1 MGKWTIRV
9 DDSFQLT
16 ASQGGW
22 HFLVRKVFGLIEFQL
37 TASQGGWPLRQP
49 TFLRRNRY
57 FNSQPHKEAD
67 CCRLFEMVLYY
78 LFQLTASQGGWR
90 FFLITIQAFTYIS
103 THSLTRRLTIL
114 INPSFVGFNI
124 STHSLTRRLTI
135 SWLMKFLSESYFN
148 SQPHKEAD
156 YQPQSAPE
164 SCMHFNSQPHKEADI
179 YSWFLLSAN
188 SISTHS
194 LTRRL
199 TQRKYLKQR
208 LL

>member
-1 MGKWTIRV
+1 
-9 DDSFQLT
+9 
-16 ASQGGW
+16 
-22 HFLVRKVFGLIEFQL
+22 
-37 TASQGGWPLRQP
+37 
-49 TFLRRNRY
+49 
-57 FNSQPHKEAD
+57 
-67 CCRLFEMVLYY
+67 MVLYY

-114 INPSFVGFNI
+114 INPSFVGFNISTHSLTRRLTPHYSLQIDAIYFNSQPHKEADNDYLREITSQGI